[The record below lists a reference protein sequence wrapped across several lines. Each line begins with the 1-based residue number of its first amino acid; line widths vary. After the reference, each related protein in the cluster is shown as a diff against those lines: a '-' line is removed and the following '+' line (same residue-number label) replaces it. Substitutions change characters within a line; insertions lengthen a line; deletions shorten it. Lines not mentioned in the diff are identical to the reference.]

1 MWNANALLMVNA
13 GHVAHGGLNAVVA
26 VVLVVAARSGLGS
39 HARDTLTFFV
49 SPEAI
54 YNKVTVDKDGCQ
66 KKYADR

>member
-39 HARDTLTFFV
+39 HARDTLTFFC
-49 SPEAI
+49 I
-54 YNKVTVDKDGCQ
+54 FRRYI
-66 KKYADR
+66 